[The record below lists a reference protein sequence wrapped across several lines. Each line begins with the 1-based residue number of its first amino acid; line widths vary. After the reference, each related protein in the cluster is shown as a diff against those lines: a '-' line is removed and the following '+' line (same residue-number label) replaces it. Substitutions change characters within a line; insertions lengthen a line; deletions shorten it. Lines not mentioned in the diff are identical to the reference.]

1 MQALEKIIKSQTGK
15 EVAPAQIQDKPEEE
29 SKDGTNGTEKPAI
42 SQQISE

>member
-1 MQALEKIIKSQTGK
+1 
-15 EVAPAQIQDKPEEE
+15 VAPAQIQDKTDEE